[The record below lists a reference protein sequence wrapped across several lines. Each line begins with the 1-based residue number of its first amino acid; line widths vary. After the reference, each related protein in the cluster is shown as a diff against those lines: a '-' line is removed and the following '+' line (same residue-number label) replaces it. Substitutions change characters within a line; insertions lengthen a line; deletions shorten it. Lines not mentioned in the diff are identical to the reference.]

1 MLGYFCANLAN
12 AFFTNDERQSLSFG
26 GIMEPVFEELRLAA
40 RRLLGLR
47 AGLCAFAVAICGYLL
62 GSTLSRGAAMEDL
75 AKLALLGAITI
86 GAATFAM
93 RSAEVYAERQR
104 KKKLDAL
111 YGRDSSS

>member
-1 MLGYFCANLAN
+1 
-12 AFFTNDERQSLSFG
+12 
-26 GIMEPVFEELRLAA
+26 MEPVFAELRLAA
-40 RRLLGLR
+40 RRLLGVR
-47 AGLCAFAVAICGYLL
+47 AGLCTIAVAVSGYLL
-62 GSTLSRGAAMEDL
+62 GSTLSSGAALEEL

-93 RSAEVYAERQR
+93 RSAETYTERQR

>member
-1 MLGYFCANLAN
+1 
-12 AFFTNDERQSLSFG
+12 
-26 GIMEPVFEELRLAA
+26 MEQVFEELRLAA

-47 AGLCAFAVAICGYLL
+47 AMLCTGAVVICGYLL
-62 GSTLSRGAAMEDL
+62 GSTLSQGATLDVAGLAML
-75 AKLALLGAITI
+75 AIVTV

-93 RSAEVYAERQR
+93 RSAEIFAARQR